1 MGGELHPQGRKEELL
16 ELALEGGGI
25 GTWSWDRRSG
35 VVVWD
40 AACERIHGLEP
51 GTFGGTTEAWLERL
65 HPDDRES
72 SLARLQTAL
81 DGDATGPVVYR
92 TVGAAGAV
100 RWIEGRGRAVRDAHR
115 EVTGVLGVCQ
125 DVTERERHRQRSEF
139 LAEAGRLLG
148 SSLQTGETLVELTEL
163 AVPRL
168 GDWCVIDL
176 LENGQLWPTAVSHTD
191 PDRVQLLRRLRH
203 AYGYSREHGP
213 ARTVA
218 TGEIEHLP
226 EITDELVQHI
236 AGDEE
241 HLALLRDLAPRS
253 LVAVPLRARG
263 RVIGALTLAYA
274 ESGRRHTDDEV
285 GLAADLAE
293 RAAIALDNAALYE
306 ERSQLVKALQDA
318 LAPGRLPEIPGVE
331 LAARYDPA
339 GSEEVGGDFY
349 DVIATSDGWLVVLGD
364 VRGKGAAAASMASL
378 ARHTI
383 RAAATRTSDPAEIL
397 AVLNDALI
405 EHDPEE
411 SFCTAVC
418 ARLTVGEGPVRVRI
432 VCGGHPLPLC
442 VRIGGEVKRVSC
454 GGLLVG
460 LFDDLAL
467 APAELDPWRELR
479 RLAVGLGEV
488 ACSDS
493 QPLDREPG
501 DLINIP
507 SLLAGGGQ
515 RLDASQRALQGG
527 QQRCRTHTGRASS
540 APGTSSVITCT

>member
-1 MGGELHPQGRKEELL
+1 MGAELHPQGRKEELFA
-16 ELALEGGGI
+16 LALEAGGV

-40 AACERIHGLEP
+40 ATCERIHGLEP
-51 GTFGGTTEAWLERL
+51 GAFGGTTQAWLERL

-72 SLARLQTAL
+72 SLDRLQTAL
-81 DGDATGPVVYR
+81 DGDAAGPVVYR
-92 TVGAAGAV
+92 TVGADGEV
-100 RWIEGRGRAVRDAHR
+100 RWIEGRGRAVRDTHR
-115 EVTGVLGVCQ
+115 EVAGVLGVCQ
-125 DVTERERHRQRSEF
+125 DVTERERYRQRSEF
-139 LAEAGRLLG
+139 VAETGRLLG
-148 SSLQTGETLVELTEL
+148 SSLQTGETLIGLTEL

-168 GDWCVIDL
+168 ADWCVIDL
-176 LENGQLWPTAVSHTD
+176 VEHGQLWPTAVSHTD
-191 PDRVQLLRRLRH
+191 PDRIQLLRRLGH
-203 AYGYSREHGP
+203 AYGYSREYAP

-236 AGDEE
+236 ADDEE
-241 HLALLRDLAPRS
+241 HLALLRELAPRS

-263 RVIGALTLAYA
+263 RIIGALTLAYA
-274 ESGRRHTDDEV
+274 ESGRRHTDDDV
-285 GLAADLAE
+285 GLATDLAE
-293 RAAIALDNAALYE
+293 HAAIALDNAALYE

-318 LAPGRLPEIPGVE
+318 LAPGRLPELPGVE

-339 GSEEVGGDFY
+339 GPEEVGGDFY
-349 DVIATSDGWLVVLGD
+349 DVIATGDGWLVVLGD

-397 AVLNDALI
+397 AVLNDALV

-418 ARLTVGEGPVRVRI
+418 ARLTVGEGPMRVRI

-442 VRIGGEVKRVSC
+442 LRADGEVERVSC

-467 APAELDPWRELR
+467 APAELDL
-479 RLAVGLGEV
+479 
-488 ACSDS
+488 
-493 QPLDREPG
+493 
-501 DLINIP
+501 
-507 SLLAGGGQ
+507 
-515 RLDASQRALQGG
+515 
-527 QQRCRTHTGRASS
+527 
-540 APGTSSVITCT
+540 APGELLLLYTDGITEARNGNEEYGTARLEQVLRAAAGRSAEGVLDHLRADVSAWEDGQADDAVMIVLRTTD